1 MQGSLQSIADL
12 VTTRRFIRLG
22 NKLIDNRQMRFSF
35 GNKDFQQCGTVFS
48 LLLSIGILR
57 CLRAG
62 RLFHHADSIVC
73 TTLNVIA
80 LSGTILNDTRISF
93 DV

>member
-22 NKLIDNRQMRFSF
+22 NKLIDNREVCFSF
-35 GNKDFQQCGTVFS
+35 GNKDFQQCGTIFC

-57 CLRAG
+57 RFRAG
-62 RLFHHADSIVC
+62 QLFHHADSIVC
-73 TTLNVIA
+73 TTLNVIT
-80 LSGTILNDTRISF
+80 LSGTILNDTRIRF